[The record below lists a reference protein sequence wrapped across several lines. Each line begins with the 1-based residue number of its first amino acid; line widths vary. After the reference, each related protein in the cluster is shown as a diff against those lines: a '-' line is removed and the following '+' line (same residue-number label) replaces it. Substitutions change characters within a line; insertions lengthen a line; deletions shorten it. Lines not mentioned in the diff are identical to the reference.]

1 MGGGTLD
8 GKTGTIIIDA
18 NVGQTIQL
26 PAGTPTFEGYTFLY
40 WQGSEYYPGDEYV
53 VDGDHTLTAV
63 YQKNAPTI
71 PDTGDGMLTWAYV
84 LGGVALVALIVLLIA
99 FFRRRR

>member
-1 MGGGTLD
+1 M
-8 GKTGTIIIDA
+8 
-18 NVGQTIQL
+18 
-26 PAGTPTFEGYTFLY
+26 Y

-71 PDTGDGMLTWAYV
+71 PPTGDGMLTWV
-84 LGGVALVALIVLLIA
+84 FVMGGVAAVALMTLLIV
-99 FFRRRR
+99 FLRRRHN